1 VQDVEPKRDAAA
13 AAAAAVGQ
21 GAAQQ
26 IGSGSSSHFSAL
38 DEDAASSHASDCEA
52 CADCGETDGDLHLCK
67 GCNRL
72 LHETCGGPGP
82 CHKLCDSCSAAL
94 GKVQSKKGR
103 FGMVEL

>member
-1 VQDVEPKRDAAA
+1 MQQKKKKLPKRGSGK
-13 AAAAAVGQ
+13 VLE
-21 GAAQQ
+21 
-26 IGSGSSSHFSAL
+26 IGSGSSSDVSVL
-38 DEDAASSHASDCEA
+38 DEDAPSSDASDSEA